1 MLGCYLLV
9 STGSIRNSR
18 PSPWRGRM
26 EPQPLGAF
34 YGDHEITCRCSQA
47 RLREVIALVGISF
60 ALAIFFAAGVWG
72 IYWIARGWLAL
83 RDQKSIYANN

>member
-1 MLGCYLLV
+1 
-9 STGSIRNSR
+9 
-18 PSPWRGRM
+18 M

-34 YGDHEITCRCSQA
+34 YRRSWTTRRLSQA

-83 RDQKSIYANN
+83 RDRKAMYANN